1 MPPSAMYHVLFSRLC
16 NLTVSPCFRSSAKA
30 ASRSGINVA
39 MPSART
45 LSTMLV
51 WPRYENKHCAKSHT
65 GRAGPGAHD
74 KQAQYVKSRL
84 ERTRK
89 LYRKRTDLLSLQMF
103 VILIMAWLMVQA
115 RGCPDFCGY

>member
-30 ASRSGINVA
+30 ASRSGINGA
-39 MPSART
+39 MTSART

-65 GRAGPGAHD
+65 GRAGPGAHE
-74 KQAQYVKSRL
+74 KALSKSHLSSKRLIFINGAAQTLCVMANEQAGY
-84 ERTRK
+84 
-89 LYRKRTDLLSLQMF
+89 F
-103 VILIMAWLMVQA
+103 VHDGSSCAIGSG
-115 RGCPDFCGY
+115 R